1 VSRQA
6 PARRAVATLLTTGL
20 VMVAGL
26 LMVTP
31 SPAAPGD
38 GAPPRQIHPL
48 LSIDRLYRLP
58 WIIGSQPKSP
68 QWAPDGRRLAF
79 LWNDEGTNFYD
90 VWVTDLDG
98 AQPLRVT
105 TMPRP
110 PASAEPGMDIDRLSQ
125 VDQAER
131 DPGVSAVIWAPD
143 ARHLIFNFH
152 GRLFQVLP
160 GQAPQPLTEAGPVA
174 ADAAAAPRGRQI
186 AYLCDG
192 ALWVLRWRGAA
203 PTATRIYAPADH
215 GIEVESFSWSADGT
229 RLAFV
234 EADARAVPVR
244 GIPDYLA
251 AETRLVPV
259 KRPFPGEP
267 AESRRVGVIAAAGGA
282 VQWAELGGDP
292 QDPLF
297 GVNWSP
303 DGRRLLV
310 DKSDLYIKDRRLL
323 LVDAATGSSSL
334 LHREVDPLNVTAE
347 WWSDW
352 APDSRGVYFISDRD
366 NDYHVYYAALAG
378 GEVKR
383 ITAGDWAVFSATLS
397 PRAHA
402 LFVVTNQGRPEERQ
416 LYRVPLTGGPPLRV
430 TAAAGTHLAL
440 PSPDGR
446 HIADLFSNDVTPPDL
461 YLQSAVPAP
470 GAAAAAA
477 AAAGG
482 QLAAGAVRRV
492 THSPL
497 PEFDRY
503 RWVAAKYVTFNNV
516 DDGTLLH
523 ARLTLPPDFDPLKHY
538 PAILGSV
545 YSNTVHNEWGGRIYH
560 PTWGI
565 DQFLAQ
571 QGYVIMNV
579 DISGSS
585 GYGKRFRQRIREDY
599 GGVDVEDLYSGVRY
613 LVGQGYVDAHRVGI
627 WGSSYGGLLAT
638 TSLFA
643 KPGVYQAGV
652 AGAPATSLFHAQTGE
667 MRTMMAPQDH
677 QVEYAKASAFLK
689 SGGLAGHLLIIHGM
703 RDDTVLFKDSV
714 TLQQRLILQGKNV
727 DFVMLP
733 NAPHG
738 WDTEGLAQTRFAYH
752 KLYEYFDRYLG
763 AADAGGTQ

>member
-1 VSRQA
+1 MSR
-6 PARRAVATLLTTGL
+6 PARGRRRIARLLAPLLGLLTPL
-20 VMVAGL
+20 LAAAAGAEL
-26 LMVTP
+26 P
-31 SPAAPGD
+31 PAGP
-38 GAPPRQIHPL
+38 PL

-58 WIIGSQPKSP
+58 WVIGTQPKSP
-68 QWAPDGRRLAF
+68 QWSPDGRRLAF

-90 VWVTDLDG
+90 VWLTDLNT
-98 AQPLRVT
+98 AQPVRVT
-105 TMPRP
+105 SMPRP
-110 PASAEPGMDIDRLSQ
+110 PSPADPGTDIDRLMQ

-131 DPGVSAVIWAPD
+131 DPGVAAVLWAPD
-143 ARHLIFNFH
+143 ARHLVFNFH

-160 GQAPQPLTEAGPVA
+160 GQAPQPLTAVGASAV
-174 ADAAAAPRGRQI
+174 DAAAAPRGRQI

-192 ALWVLRWRGAA
+192 ALWILRWRGDA
-203 PTATRIYAPADH
+203 PIATRIYAPADPDVA
-215 GIEVESFSWSADGT
+215 VESFSWSADGT
-229 RLAFV
+229 RLAIV

-244 GIPDYLA
+244 GIPDYLG

-267 AESRRVGVIAAAGGA
+267 AEARRVGVIAAAGGA
-282 VQWAELGGDP
+282 MQWAELDGVP

-297 GVNWSP
+297 AVNWSP
-303 DGRRLLV
+303 DGKQLLV

-323 LVDAATGSSSL
+323 LVDTATGRSTL

-352 APDSRGVYFISDRD
+352 APDGRGVYFISDRD
-366 NDYHVYYAALAG
+366 NDYHVYYLALAG
-378 GEVKR
+378 GAAKR
-383 ITAGDWAVFSATLS
+383 ITSGDWAVFSATLS
-397 PRAHA
+397 RAAHA
-402 LFVVTNQGRPEERQ
+402 LFVVTNEGRPEERQ
-416 LYRVPLTGGPPLRV
+416 LFRVPLAGGRPKRV
-430 TAAAGTHLAL
+430 TVAAGTHTPL

-461 YLQSAVPAP
+461 YLQEATAMR
-470 GAAAAAA
+470 AAT
-477 AAAGG
+477 
-482 QLAAGAVRRV
+482 GAVRRV

-503 RWVAAKYVTFNNV
+503 RWVAAKYVTFGNV
-516 DDGTLLH
+516 DDGTPLH
-523 ARLTLPPDFDPLKHY
+523 ARLTLPPDFDARKHY

-545 YSNTVHNEWGGRIYH
+545 YSNTVHNAWGGRIYH

-599 GGVDVEDLYSGVRY
+599 GGVDVEDLYSGVQY

-627 WGSSYGGLLAT
+627 WGSSYGGLLTT
-638 TSLFA
+638 TSLFT

-677 QVEYAKASAFLK
+677 QEQYARASAFLK
-689 SGGLAGHLLIIHGM
+689 SGGLTGHLLIIHGM

-714 TLQQRLILQGKNV
+714 TLQQRLVLQGKNV

-738 WDTEGLAQTRFAYH
+738 WDTEGLAQTRFAFL

-763 AADAGGTQ
+763 ATAAGGTQ